1 MKILW
6 KMENFEEFVMEKK
19 IIYLKAEQSSYVNH
33 RKIHIGDIASVF
45 CGDMETEEKIKNIV
59 LYEFDEKK
67 EKEGRIFLSILL
79 LIEKIS
85 EQIPCGEVRNV
96 GELDMVVYYKAE
108 EIKSKK
114 WVQMI
119 KILFICATCFFGAGI
134 TVMGYNNDV
143 DMVKVFEQLYK
154 AFLGKKPDGPTFVEL
169 FYSVGLALGIFL
181 FFNHVPGKKVT
192 NEPTPIQVQMRLYE
206 QDVNR
211 TFLLGASRKG
221 EELDVSGNNSSTNN
235 K

>member
-1 MKILW
+1 
-6 KMENFEEFVMEKK
+6 MEKK

-33 RKIHIGDIASVF
+33 GTIHIGDIASVF
-45 CGDMETEEKIKNIV
+45 CEDREIEKRIRNIV

-96 GELDMVVYYKAE
+96 GELDMVVYYKTKAQE
-108 EIKSKK
+108 SKK
-114 WVQMI
+114 WVQSA

-143 DMVKVFEQLYK
+143 DMIKVFEQLYEV
-154 AFLGKKPDGPTFVEL
+154 FLGSKPSSPTFVEL
-169 FYSVGLALGIFL
+169 FYSVGLMLGIFL

-192 NEPTPIQVQMRLYE
+192 NEPTPIQVQMRIYE

-221 EELDVSGNNSSTNN
+221 EELDVTSNNNH

>member
-1 MKILW
+1 
-6 KMENFEEFVMEKK
+6 MEKK

-33 RKIHIGDIASVF
+33 GTIHIGDIASIF
-45 CGDMETEEKIKNIV
+45 CEDREIEKQIRNIV
-59 LYEFDEKK
+59 IYEFDEKK

-96 GELDMVVYYKAE
+96 GELDMVVYYKTKAQE
-108 EIKSKK
+108 SKK
-114 WVQMI
+114 WVQSA

-143 DMVKVFEQLYK
+143 DMIKVFEQLYEV
-154 AFLGKKPDGPTFVEL
+154 FLGSKPSGPTFVEL
-169 FYSVGLALGIFL
+169 FYSVGLMLGIFL

-192 NEPTPIQVQMRLYE
+192 NEPTPIQVQMRIYE

-221 EELDVSGNNSSTNN
+221 EELDVTSNNNH

>member
-1 MKILW
+1 MPILR
-6 KMENFEEFVMEKK
+6 KTEIFEEFVMEKK

-33 RKIHIGDIASVF
+33 GKIHIGDIASVF
-45 CGDMETEEKIKNIV
+45 CEDKEIEKKIKN
-59 LYEFDEKK
+59 
-67 EKEGRIFLSILL
+67 
-79 LIEKIS
+79 
-85 EQIPCGEVRNV
+85 
-96 GELDMVVYYKAE
+96 MVIYYKAE
-108 EIKSKK
+108 ELKSKK
-114 WVQMI
+114 WVQVI

-143 DMVKVFEQLYK
+143 DMVKVFGQLYK
-154 AFLGKKPDGPTFVEL
+154 VFLGTKPDDPTFVEL

-221 EELDVSGNNSSTNN
+221 EELDVSGNNDSANN

>member
-1 MKILW
+1 MPILR
-6 KMENFEEFVMEKK
+6 KTEIFEEFVMEKK

-33 RKIHIGDIASVF
+33 EKIHIGDIASVF
-45 CGDMETEEKIKNIV
+45 CEDKEIEKKIKNIV
-59 LYEFDEKK
+59 LYEFDEKN
-67 EKEGRIFLSILL
+67 EKEGRVFLSILL

-85 EQIPCGEVRNV
+85 EQIPYGEVRNT
-96 GELDMVVYYKAE
+96 GETD
-108 EIKSKK
+108 
-114 WVQMI
+114 
-119 KILFICATCFFGAGI
+119 

-143 DMVKVFEQLYK
+143 DMVKVFGQLYK
-154 AFLGKKPDGPTFVEL
+154 VFLGTKPDDPTFVEL

-221 EELDVSGNNSSTNN
+221 EELDVSGNNDSANN

>member
-1 MKILW
+1 
-6 KMENFEEFVMEKK
+6 MEKK

-33 RKIHIGDIASVF
+33 GTIHIGDIASVF
-45 CGDMETEEKIKNIV
+45 CEDREIEKRIRNIV
-59 LYEFDEKK
+59 IYEFDEKK

-96 GELDMVVYYKAE
+96 GELDMVVYYKTKAQE
-108 EIKSKK
+108 SKK
-114 WVQMI
+114 WVQSA

-143 DMVKVFEQLYK
+143 DMIKVFEQLYEV
-154 AFLGKKPDGPTFVEL
+154 FLGSKPSSPTFVEL
-169 FYSVGLALGIFL
+169 FYSVGLMLGIFL

-192 NEPTPIQVQMRLYE
+192 NEPTPIQVQMRSYE

-221 EELDVSGNNSSTNN
+221 EELDVTSNNNH

>member
-1 MKILW
+1 
-6 KMENFEEFVMEKK
+6 MEKK

-33 RKIHIGDIASVF
+33 GTIHIGDIASVF
-45 CGDMETEEKIKNIV
+45 CEDREIEKRIRNIV
-59 LYEFDEKK
+59 IYEFDEKK

-96 GELDMVVYYKAE
+96 GELDMVVYYKTKAQE
-108 EIKSKK
+108 SKK
-114 WVQMI
+114 WVQSA

-143 DMVKVFEQLYK
+143 DMAKVFGQLYRT
-154 AFLGKKPDGPTFVEL
+154 FVGQKPGGPTFVEL
-169 FYSVGLALGIFL
+169 FYSIGLALGVFL

-206 QDVNR
+206 QDVNQ

-221 EELDVSGNNSSTNN
+221 EELDVAGNSRDQ
-235 K
+235 

>member
-1 MKILW
+1 MQIIW
-6 KMENFEEFVMEKK
+6 ENSIWGVAMEKK

-33 RKIHIGDIASVF
+33 GKIHIGDIASVF
-45 CGDMETEEKIKNIV
+45 CEDRAIEKQIRNIV
-59 LYEFDEKK
+59 LYEFDEAK
-67 EKEGRIFLSILL
+67 EKEGRIFVSILL

-85 EQIPCGEVRNV
+85 EKIPCGEVRNV
-96 GELDMVVYYKAE
+96 GELDMVVYYKTRE
-108 EIKSKK
+108 EESKK
-114 WVQMI
+114 WVQTV

-143 DMVKVFEQLYK
+143 DMTKVFEQLYK
-154 AFLGKKPDGPTFVEL
+154 VFLGDKPNGPTFVEL
-169 FYSVGLALGIFL
+169 FYSVGLMLGIFL

-221 EELDVSGNNSSTNN
+221 EELDVAGNTDN

>member
-1 MKILW
+1 
-6 KMENFEEFVMEKK
+6 MEKK
-19 IIYLKAEQSSYVNH
+19 IIYLKAEQSSYINH
-33 RKIHIGDIASVF
+33 GTIYIGDIASVF
-45 CGDMETEEKIKNIV
+45 CEDREIEEQIRNII
-59 LYEFDEKK
+59 LYKFDEEK

-85 EQIPCGEVRNV
+85 EQIPHGEVRNV

-108 EIKSKK
+108 LQKSKK
-114 WVQMI
+114 WVQSS

-143 DMVKVFEQLYK
+143 DMTKVFEQLYK
-154 AFLGKKPDGPTFVEL
+154 VFLGNKPNGPTFVEL
-169 FYSVGLALGIFL
+169 FYSVGLMLGIFL

-221 EELDVSGNNSSTNN
+221 EELDVTSNNDN

>member
-1 MKILW
+1 
-6 KMENFEEFVMEKK
+6 MEKK

-33 RKIHIGDIASVF
+33 QTIHIGDIASVF
-45 CGDMETEEKIKNIV
+45 CEDREIEEQIRNII
-59 LYEFDEKK
+59 LYEFDE

-96 GELDMVVYYKAE
+96 GELDMVIYYKAATQ
-108 EIKSKK
+108 KSKK
-114 WVQMI
+114 WMQFA

-143 DMVKVFEQLYK
+143 DMTKVFEQLYK
-154 AFLGKKPDGPTFVEL
+154 VFLGDKPNSPTFVEL
-169 FYSVGLALGIFL
+169 FYSVGLMLGIFL
-181 FFNHVPGKKVT
+181 FFDHIPGKKVT

-221 EELDVSGNNSSTNN
+221 EELDVTSNNDN

>member
-1 MKILW
+1 
-6 KMENFEEFVMEKK
+6 MEKK

-33 RKIHIGDIASVF
+33 GTIHIGDIASVF
-45 CGDMETEEKIKNIV
+45 CEDREIEKRIRNIV
-59 LYEFDEKK
+59 IYEFDEKK

-96 GELDMVVYYKAE
+96 GELDMVVYYKTKALE
-108 EIKSKK
+108 SKK
-114 WVQMI
+114 WVQSA

-143 DMVKVFEQLYK
+143 DMIKVFEQLYEV
-154 AFLGKKPDGPTFVEL
+154 FLGSKPSSPTFVEL
-169 FYSVGLALGIFL
+169 FYSVGLMLGIFL
-181 FFNHVPGKKVT
+181 FFNHIPGKKVT
-192 NEPTPIQVQMRLYE
+192 NEPTPIQVQMRIYE

-221 EELDVSGNNSSTNN
+221 EELDVTSNNNH

>member
-1 MKILW
+1 MK
-6 KMENFEEFVMEKK
+6 EN

-33 RKIHIGDIASVF
+33 RKIYIGDIASIF
-45 CGDMETEEKIKNIV
+45 CENKEIESQVRNIV
-59 LYEFDEKK
+59 LYEFEEEK
-67 EKEGRIFLSILL
+67 EKEGRIFFSILL

-85 EQIPCGEVRNV
+85 EQIPYGEVRNV
-96 GELDMVVYYKAE
+96 GEIDMVVYYKSG

-114 WVQMI
+114 WIQTT
-119 KILFICATCFFGAGI
+119 KILFICMTCFFGAGI

-143 DMVKVFEQLYK
+143 DMSKVFKQLYQT
-154 AFLGKKPDGPTFVEL
+154 FLGYKPNGPTFVEL
-169 FYSVGLALGIFL
+169 FYSIGLTIGIFL
-181 FFNHVPGKKVT
+181 FFNHIPGKKVT

-206 QDVNR
+206 QDVNQ

-221 EELDVSGNNSSTNN
+221 EELDVDRGGNSDRDN

>member
-1 MKILW
+1 
-6 KMENFEEFVMEKK
+6 MEKK

-33 RKIHIGDIASVF
+33 GTIHIGDIASVF
-45 CGDMETEEKIKNIV
+45 CEDREIEKRIRNIV
-59 LYEFDEKK
+59 IYEFDEKK

-96 GELDMVVYYKAE
+96 GELDMVVYYKTKAQE
-108 EIKSKK
+108 SKK
-114 WVQMI
+114 WVQSA

-143 DMVKVFEQLYK
+143 DMIKVFEQLYEV
-154 AFLGKKPDGPTFVEL
+154 FLGSKPSSPTFVEL
-169 FYSVGLALGIFL
+169 FYSVGLMLGIFL

-192 NEPTPIQVQMRLYE
+192 NEPTPIQVQMRIYE

-221 EELDVSGNNSSTNN
+221 EELDVTSNNNH

>member
-1 MKILW
+1 
-6 KMENFEEFVMEKK
+6 MEKN

-33 RKIHIGDIASVF
+33 GAIHIGDIASVF
-45 CGDMETEEKIKNIV
+45 CENKGIEKQIRNIV
-59 LYEFDEKK
+59 LYEFEENK
-67 EKEGRIFLSILL
+67 EKEGRVFLSILL

-85 EQIPCGEVRNV
+85 EQIPHGEVRNV
-96 GELDMVVYYKAE
+96 GEMDMVVYYRSG

-114 WVQMI
+114 WIQTA

-143 DMVKVFEQLYK
+143 DMSKVFEQLYQ
-154 AFLGKKPDGPTFVEL
+154 AFLGYKPEGPTYIEL
-169 FYSVGLALGIFL
+169 FYSVGLAIGIFL

-206 QDVNR
+206 QDVNQ

-221 EELDVSGNNSSTNN
+221 EELDVDSGGNSDRDS

>member
-1 MKILW
+1 
-6 KMENFEEFVMEKK
+6 MEKK

-33 RKIHIGDIASVF
+33 GKIHIGDIASVF
-45 CGDMETEEKIKNIV
+45 CEDRVVEKKIRNIV
-59 LYEFDEKK
+59 LYEFDEAK
-67 EKEGRIFLSILL
+67 EKEGRIFVSILL

-85 EQIPCGEVRNV
+85 EKIPCGEVRNV
-96 GELDMVVYYKAE
+96 GELDMVVYYKTQE
-108 EIKSKK
+108 EKSKK
-114 WVQMI
+114 WVQTV

-143 DMVKVFEQLYK
+143 DMIKVFEQLYK
-154 AFLGKKPDGPTFVEL
+154 VFLGDKPNGPTFVEL
-169 FYSVGLALGIFL
+169 FYSVGLMLGIFL

-221 EELDVSGNNSSTNN
+221 EELDVAGNTDN

>member
-1 MKILW
+1 
-6 KMENFEEFVMEKK
+6 MEKK

-33 RKIHIGDIASVF
+33 GTIHIGDIASIF
-45 CGDMETEEKIKNIV
+45 CGDRKVEEKIKNII

-67 EKEGRIFLSILL
+67 EKEGRICLSILL

-96 GELDMVVYYKAE
+96 GELDMVVYYKSE
-108 EIKSKK
+108 DVKSKK
-114 WVQMI
+114 WVQQI

-143 DMVKVFEQLYK
+143 DMVKVFGQLYK
-154 AFLGKKPDGPTFVEL
+154 TFLGARPDGPAFVEF

-221 EELDVSGNNSSTNN
+221 EELDVSGNNNAGD